1 MTLVLA
7 IVAGLWFWLA
17 RTEFGYQWVH
27 PFKQPFVMALVFG
40 IIMGDIPTAMIVGAS
55 LEMIYIGIISPGSNI
70 PTDETLAGTVAIP
83 IALLSGMDAQTAVTL
98 AIPVGILGV
107 ILETVRK
114 NVQIALVHRA
124 DKCAQVADIKGI
136 ERCATIYPLVI
147 GFVLRFPPVF
157 AAVFFGT
164 DFIQKVLDVIPEF
177 VSNGLSVAGG
187 ILPALGFA
195 ITINVIGK
203 KSFIPFFIIGY
214 FLIQYLGLNVMACSI
229 FGICVALLITLMK
242 RENAE
247 EI

>member
-17 RTEFGYQWVH
+17 RTEFGYQWIH
-27 PFKQPFVMALVFG
+27 PFKQPLVIALGFG
-40 IIMGDIPTAMIVGAS
+40 LITGEIATAMIVGAS

-114 NVQIALVHRA
+114 NIQIALVHKA
-124 DKCAQVADIKGI
+124 DKYAEEANIKGI
-136 ERCATIYPLVI
+136 ERCAVLWPLPI
-147 GFVLRFPPVF
+147 GFVLRFIPVF
-157 AAVFFGT
+157 AAVYFGT
-164 DFIQKVLDVIPEF
+164 DFIQAVLDAIPEF

-187 ILPALGFA
+187 LLPALGFA

-203 KSFIPFFIIGY
+203 KVLIPFFIIGY
-214 FLIQYLGLNVMACSI
+214 FLVQYLELNVMACAI
-229 FGICVALLITLMK
+229 FGICVALLITMLK

-247 EI
+247 EV